1 MSPLRRDRILRI
13 FQSPT
18 AFCGALL
25 AAMSL
30 AATALAVSSQT
41 PNSLADYI
49 SAICSSR
56 APAASATEATY
67 LAENVDAMTKMMFD
81 MRIRPSGDI
90 DRDFVAMMTPHHQG
104 AVEMARAQLRYGH
117 NERLRRI
124 AQEIIIT
131 QLQEI
136 AAMQL
141 AVGLPLSIRSDATQ
155 TFPETRLRDPP
166 LREH

>member
-104 AVEMARAQLRYGH
+104 AVEMARAELRYGH

-136 AAMQL
+136 AAMRL